1 MRSKSSSMPTPARR
15 CGPRPSGFTPP
26 SCRPCRSISARMCS
40 SCRNGWPGFVRPE
53 TNRRAPCGSPI
64 GLFSRDPMI
73 RFAATRL
80 IEIVAML
87 VLMSFVI
94 YALIGLMPGDPIDL
108 MRSADPRMSAADA
121 ARLKA
126 LYGLDQPLLLR
137 YAGWAQQAL
146 AGDLGYSRLFAAPV
160 WRALLPRLGNTL
172 MLMLP
177 SFVLAVAVALGLGI
191 AAARR
196 PHSRLDA
203 AVNLFCFAGVSMPT
217 FWLALLLILVFAAG
231 FGWLPASGIAT
242 AGTSDVADR
251 LRHLVLPVTTLTLV
265 SAASYTRYVRAA
277 MREALAQDHIRTARA
292 KGAGEA
298 RVIFHHALRSAL
310 VPVTTIL
317 ALSFGGLVSGALVTE
332 TMFAYPGMGKLIF
345 DAVMGNDYN
354 LALAALLLATI
365 TTMLANLAADLAYG
379 WLDPRV
385 SYR

>member
-1 MRSKSSSMPTPARR
+1 
-15 CGPRPSGFTPP
+15 
-26 SCRPCRSISARMCS
+26 
-40 SCRNGWPGFVRPE
+40 
-53 TNRRAPCGSPI
+53 
-64 GLFSRDPMI
+64 MI
-73 RFAATRL
+73 RFAAIRL
-80 IEIVAML
+80 VEILAML

-137 YAGWAQQAL
+137 YAGWARQAL
-146 AGDLGYSRLFAAPV
+146 TVDLGYSRLFAAPV
-160 WRALLPRLGNTL
+160 WRALLPRLGNSLLL
-172 MLMLP
+172 MGP
-177 SFVLAVAVALGLGI
+177 SFVLAFAIALGLGI
-191 AAARR
+191 AAARQPR
-196 PHSRLDA
+196 SWLDA
-203 AVNLFCFAGVSMPT
+203 AVNLFCFAGVSLPT
-217 FWLALLLILVFAAG
+217 FWLALVLILVFAAG

-242 AGTSDVADR
+242 AGAGDIGDR
-251 LRHLVLPVTTLTLV
+251 LRHLILPVATLTLV

-292 KGAGEA
+292 NGAGEA

-317 ALSFGGLVSGALVTE
+317 ALSFGSLVSGALVTE

-354 LALAALLLATI
+354 LALAALLLAT
-365 TTMLANLAADLAYG
+365 TVTMVANLAADLAYA

-385 SYR
+385 SYQ

>member
-1 MRSKSSSMPTPARR
+1 
-15 CGPRPSGFTPP
+15 
-26 SCRPCRSISARMCS
+26 
-40 SCRNGWPGFVRPE
+40 
-53 TNRRAPCGSPI
+53 
-64 GLFSRDPMI
+64 MI

-80 IEIVAML
+80 VEILAML

-137 YAGWAQQAL
+137 YAGWAAQAL

-160 WRALLPRLGNTL
+160 WRALLPRLGNSLLL
-172 MLMLP
+172 MGP
-177 SFVLAVAVALGLGI
+177 SFLFAIAIALALGT

-196 PHSRLDA
+196 PGSRLDA
-203 AVNLFCFAGVSMPT
+203 AINLFCFAGVSLPT
-217 FWLALLLILVFAAG
+217 FWLALVLILVFAAG

-242 AGTSDVADR
+242 AGSSGIADR
-251 LRHLVLPVTTLTLV
+251 LRHLILPVTTLTLV

-354 LALAALLLATI
+354 LALAALLLATAV
-365 TTMLANLAADLAYG
+365 TMVANLAADLAYA

>member
-1 MRSKSSSMPTPARR
+1 
-15 CGPRPSGFTPP
+15 
-26 SCRPCRSISARMCS
+26 
-40 SCRNGWPGFVRPE
+40 
-53 TNRRAPCGSPI
+53 
-64 GLFSRDPMI
+64 MI

-80 IEIVAML
+80 VEILTML
-87 VLMSFVI
+87 LLMSFII

-108 MRSADPRMSAADA
+108 MRSADPRMTAADA

-137 YAGWAQQAL
+137 YAGWAKQAL

-160 WRALLPRLGNTL
+160 WRALLPRLGNSLLL
-172 MLMLP
+172 MGP
-177 SFVLAVAVALGLGI
+177 SFVFAVAISLALGT

-196 PHSRLDA
+196 PGSRLDA
-203 AVNLFCFAGVSMPT
+203 AVNLFCFAGVSLPT
-217 FWLALLLILVFAAG
+217 FWLALLLILVFAAE

-242 AGTSDVADR
+242 AGSSGVADR
-251 LRHLVLPVTTLTLV
+251 LRHLILPVTTLTLV

-298 RVIFHHALRSAL
+298 RVIFHHALRFAL

-354 LALAALLLATI
+354 LALAALLLATAV
-365 TTMLANLAADLAYG
+365 TMVANLAADLAYA